1 MTPKSRQLKRCK
13 CESFEEFCYRKIA
26 PKLYS
31 ILPIPNSFLC
41 STLQSAKLS
50 RKTTRMDALHFMVAG
65 LFVVGSGGSRTC
77 GAVLLAA
84 FYTLLKWCLLTS
96 NHRLANMLLY
106 FLRLRW
112 GNLPIINSTGVTLVS
127 YVQGHRPLQSGKK
140 KKTSCRRCKCSSPLT
155 VQIDNVPYTEE

>member
-1 MTPKSRQLKRCK
+1 MTPKSRQLKRCQ
-13 CESFEEFCYRKIA
+13 CASFEEFCYRKIA
-26 PKLYS
+26 PTLYS

-96 NHRLANMLLY
+96 NHRLANMSLY

-112 GNLPIINSTGVTLVS
+112 GNLPIINSTGVTCILCS
-127 YVQGHRPLQSGKK
+127 RTQTTSEWKK
-140 KKTSCRRCKCSSPLT
+140 RKKHLAGAA
-155 VQIDNVPYTEE
+155 NVLLH

>member
-50 RKTTRMDALHFMVAG
+50 RKTTRMDTLHFMVAG
-65 LFVVGSGGSRTC
+65 LFLVGSGGSRTC

-84 FYTLLKWCLLTS
+84 FYILLKWCLLTS

-112 GNLPIINSTGVTLVS
+112 GNLPIINSTGVTCILCS
-127 YVQGHRPLQSGKK
+127 RTQTTSEWKKEKNILQTLQMFFSTNLFK
-140 KKTSCRRCKCSSPLT
+140 
-155 VQIDNVPYTEE
+155 